1 MSGFLLDTCAL
12 TELMRPSPNPGVE
25 AWFEQT
31 PESRMYVSVL
41 AIAELYRGIELLPA
55 SRRRSELEAKI
66 AEFIDRFGER
76 MLPFDLHDAAR
87 WGRLDAQSSSNGR
100 TPPMTDGM
108 LAAVALERH
117 LSIVTRNTRDF
128 DGSGAPTVNPWS

>member
-1 MSGFLLDTCAL
+1 
-12 TELMRPSPNPGVE
+12 
-25 AWFEQT
+25 
-31 PESRMYVSVL
+31 VSVL

-87 WGRLDAQSSSNGR
+87 WGRLDEQSSSNGR
-100 TPPMTDGM
+100 TLPMTDGM
-108 LAAVALERH
+108 LAAMAMERH
-117 LSIVTRNTRDF
+117 LSIVTRNTREV
-128 DGSGAPTVNPWS
+128 DGSGAPIVDPWS

>member
-1 MSGFLLDTCAL
+1 
-12 TELMRPSPNPGVE
+12 
-25 AWFEQT
+25 
-31 PESRMYVSVL
+31 MYVSVL

-55 SRRRSELEAKI
+55 SRRRSELEAKL

-76 MLPFDLHDAAR
+76 ILPFGVHDAAR

-100 TPPMTDGM
+100 TLPMTDGM

-128 DGSGAPTVNPWS
+128 DGSGASILNPWS